1 MKMGPYVGATVA
13 ALVLVGHV
21 SAQNGTSS
29 GDGQGQWT
37 CSHSEDANIV
47 FHDALCTCATD
58 QCDTEGIGWVSDRK
72 HTQYRL

>member
-1 MKMGPYVGATVA
+1 MFRMKMGLNLGVTIA

-21 SAQNGTSS
+21 SAQKGNK
-29 GDGQGQWT
+29 WT

-58 QCDTEGIGWVSDRK
+58 QCNTEGIGWVSERK
-72 HTQYRL
+72 HTQYGL

>member
-1 MKMGPYVGATVA
+1 MKMGLNLGGIFAT
-13 ALVLVGHV
+13 LVLIGHV

-29 GDGQGQWT
+29 SGGWT

-58 QCDTEGIGWVSDRK
+58 QCNTEGIGWVSDRK
-72 HTQYRL
+72 HT